1 MPSLPPKT
9 LIPLSFGLGLGF
21 IALLASLSLR
31 SADEFAQGG
40 RSVASVH
47 DAVEA
52 VDNTQM
58 VLSAADTVQRNV
70 IFGKGSAKEFD
81 FPAERRRFTAQ
92 IATLDVATLKLP
104 GAHAHIDRLA
114 SLGYR
119 KLANNAVILGV
130 FSAQGAD
137 AALTQFKSGDG
148 IQLMA
153 DIENEV
159 GVLRQI
165 LLQRLK
171 TVVKES
177 EDNHREARL
186 WLEAALT
193 IAAVAAAL
201 ASAVAVRDAGRR
213 HAAET
218 QLAGVAALQ
227 EAILSSVRL
236 SIIACDPKGIV
247 TVFNRSAEA
256 LLGYSADEMIGKA
269 TPALFHDSDEVVA
282 RAEKLSVELGRTIK
296 PNFDV
301 FVAIAEQSNAEPD
314 EWIYVRKDGAR
325 FAAGLTVSRIID
337 TRGVLLGYVGMAYDL
352 TDQKKTQALLD
363 ANLKEIEAANQLAQ
377 QQNRE
382 LKRRADELK
391 QSRDSAVA
399 ATRMKSEFLAN
410 MSHEIR
416 TPMNGVIG
424 MTHLLLNTPLS
435 EKQLGYARTV
445 QQSAE
450 SLLSILNDILDLSKM
465 EAGKMTLENFPFDL
479 RLMLEDLC
487 DVLAPSAHAKRLEL
501 NCVFPPVAPTKV
513 IGDPGRLRQVLTN
526 LMSNAI
532 KFTERG
538 EVSVSVRVLKEN
550 QKRVTFRFIVA
561 DTGIGIGEDRQ
572 DRIFDSFTQADGST
586 TRRFGGTGLGL
597 TICRQLT
604 ELMGGEIGVT
614 SSLGAGS
621 EFWIEMA
628 FQKQPIAMMDRLQ
641 SKQDLAGVRVLV
653 ADDNPTNRFILR
665 EMLDSWN
672 CRLEEAASGAE
683 ALSALSLSAKDPFS
697 CVVMDM
703 NMPGMDGLE
712 AARAIKLDARHK
724 EIPIILLSSSG
735 FAPSDIESAGLY
747 AAVLT
752 KPVRTSPLF
761 NALSLVTGITSIPE
775 PKPVSMEVWDSQPLK
790 DVRVLVVEDNAVNQ
804 LVVSELLASWGCV
817 VTTADNGA
825 KAVEATS
832 GHKFD
837 AILMDVQMPIMDGFE
852 ATAAIRAQEL
862 VSQSRTDII
871 AMTANA
877 MSGDRERCLRAG
889 MDSYLSKPL
898 QPSALLERLA
908 IASGRTVVGT
918 GVAPKGEEREEPA
931 FDPDRLDESCS
942 GSAALKLK
950 VIDRYLATSLD
961 SMAQIS
967 QSVASGDFNAAKSAA
982 HALKGSSLTIGSLK
996 VGNICQELEVIAYS
1010 HGFTPQSISLV
1021 QALSSELSA
1030 VHSELKAY
1038 VEKLKGELS

>member
-31 SADEFAQGG
+31 SADDFAQGG
-40 RSVASVH
+40 RAVATVH
-47 DAVEA
+47 DAIEA
-52 VDNTQM
+52 VDNTQL
-58 VLSAADTVQRNV
+58 VLSAAETVQRKV
-70 IFGKGSAKEFD
+70 ILGKENPKQFD
-81 FPAERRRFTAQ
+81 FPSERRRFTAQ
-92 IATLDVATLKLP
+92 IATLDVATSTLP
-104 GAHAHIDRLA
+104 GAHAHIDQLA

-119 KLANNAVILGV
+119 KLANNAVIIGTY
-130 FSAQGAD
+130 SAQGTD
-137 AALTQFKSGDG
+137 AALTQLKSGYG
-148 IQLMA
+148 LQLMS

-159 GVLRQI
+159 GILRQI

-177 EDNHREARL
+177 EDNQREARV
-186 WLEAALT
+186 WLEVALS
-193 IAAVAAAL
+193 IAAISAAL
-201 ASAVAVRDAGRR
+201 ASAIAVRDAGRR
-213 HAAET
+213 RVAEAK
-218 QLAGVAALQ
+218 LAGVAALQ
-227 EAILSSVRL
+227 EAILGSVHV
-236 SIIACDPKGIV
+236 SIIACDPTGIV

-256 LLGYSADEMIGKA
+256 LLGYTSEEMVGKA
-269 TPALFHDSDEVVA
+269 TPAIFHDANEVA
-282 RAEKLSVELGRTIK
+282 SRAERLSAELGRVIK
-296 PNFDV
+296 PNFEV
-301 FVAIAEQSNAEPD
+301 FVAVAEQAYSEPE
-314 EWIYVRKDGAR
+314 EWTYVRKDGSR
-325 FAAGLTVSRIID
+325 FAASLTISRTVD
-337 TRGVLLGYVGMAYDL
+337 PEGRLLGYVGMAYDL
-352 TDQKKTQALLD
+352 TEQKETQALLD
-363 ANLKEIEAANQLAQ
+363 KNLKEIEAANQLAL

-391 QSRDSAVA
+391 ESRDSAVA

-410 MSHEIR
+410 ISHEIR

-445 QQSAE
+445 QLSAE

-487 DVLAPSAHAKRLEL
+487 DVLAPSAHAKSLEL

-526 LMSNAI
+526 LLGNAI

-561 DTGIGIGEDRQ
+561 DTGIGIGQDRQ

-597 TICRQLT
+597 TISRQLT

-628 FQKQPIAMMDRLQ
+628 FQKQPTAMIDRFH
-641 SKQDLAGVRVLV
+641 SKQDLAGIRVLV
-653 ADDNPTNRFILR
+653 ADDNATNRFILR

-672 CRLEEAASGAE
+672 CRLEESSSGAE

-697 CVVMDM
+697 CVIMDM

-712 AARAIKLDARHK
+712 AARAIKLDPRHK
-724 EIPIILLSSSG
+724 DIPIILLSSSG
-735 FAPSDIESAGLY
+735 FAPTDIDSAGLY
-747 AAVLT
+747 ASVLT

-761 NALSLVTGITSIPE
+761 NALALVTGITSVPV
-775 PKPVSMEVWDSQPLK
+775 PKPASVDLSVAQPLK
-790 DVRVLVVEDNAVNQ
+790 GVRVLVVEDNAVNQ
-804 LVVSELLASWGCV
+804 LVVSELLASWGCS

-825 KAVEATS
+825 KAVETTATS
-832 GHKFD
+832 KFD
-837 AILMDVQMPIMDGFE
+837 AILMDVQMPVMDGFE

-862 VSQSRTDII
+862 LSQSRTDII

-898 QPSALLERLA
+898 QPSALLEKLA
-908 IASGRTVVGT
+908 IAAGRTVVGT
-918 GVAPKGEEREEPA
+918 GSTPKGEEREEPA
-931 FDPDRLDESCS
+931 FDLDRLNESCS
-942 GSAALKLK
+942 GSAPLKLK

-967 QSVASGDFNAAKSAA
+967 QSVASGDFSAAKSAA

-996 VGNICQELEVIAYS
+996 VGNICEELEVIAHS
-1010 HGFTPQSISLV
+1010 HGFTPQNINLV

-1038 VEKLKGELS
+1038 AEKLKGELP

>member
-40 RSVASVH
+40 RSVAAVH

-52 VDNTQM
+52 VDNTQL

-70 IFGKGSAKEFD
+70 IFGNGSPKEFD

-130 FSAQGAD
+130 YSAQGT
-137 AALTQFKSGDG
+137 AAAFAQFKSGDG
-148 IQLMA
+148 IQLMGE
-153 DIENEV
+153 IENEV

-177 EDNHREARL
+177 EDNQREARL
-186 WLEAALT
+186 WLETALT

-213 HAAET
+213 RAAET
-218 QLAGVAALQ
+218 QLAGIAALQ
-227 EAILSSVRL
+227 EAILGSVRL
-236 SIIACDPKGIV
+236 SIIACDAKGTV

-269 TPALFHDSDEVVA
+269 TPATFHDSDEVVA
-282 RAEKLSVELGRTIK
+282 RAEKLSAELGKMIK

-301 FVAIAEQSNAEPD
+301 FVAIAEQSNPEPE
-314 EWIYVRKDGAR
+314 EWTYVRKDGTR
-325 FAAGLTVSRIID
+325 FIAGLTVSRIID

-363 ANLKEIEAANQLAQ
+363 ENLKEIEAANQLAQ

-391 QSRDSAVA
+391 ESRDSAVA

-641 SKQDLAGVRVLV
+641 PKQDLAGLRVLV

-697 CVVMDM
+697 CVIMDM

-761 NALSLVTGITSIPE
+761 DALSLVTGIKSIPE
-775 PKPVSMEVWDSQPLK
+775 PMPASMAVWDSQPLK

-832 GHKFD
+832 GNKFD
-837 AILMDVQMPIMDGFE
+837 AILMDVQMPVMDGFE

-862 VSQSRTDII
+862 ESQSRTDII

-908 IASGRTVVGT
+908 IASGRTVVGAGIT
-918 GVAPKGEEREEPA
+918 PKGEEREEPA
-931 FDPDRLDESCS
+931 FDLDRLNESCS

-996 VGNICQELEVIAYS
+996 VGNICQELEVIAHS
-1010 HGFTPQSISLV
+1010 HGFTPQNISLV

-1030 VHSELKAY
+1030 VHSELKVYA
-1038 VEKLKGELS
+1038 EKLKGDLP

>member
-21 IALLASLSLR
+21 VALMASLSLR
-31 SADEFAQGG
+31 SAEKYAQGG
-40 RSVASVH
+40 RAVSAVH
-47 DAVEA
+47 DAIEA
-52 VDNTQM
+52 VDQTQL
-58 VLSAADTVQRNV
+58 VLAAADTVQRDV
-70 IFGKGSAKEFD
+70 ILGKGDPKQFD

-92 IATLDVATLKLP
+92 IARLDVATLTLP
-104 GAHAHIDRLA
+104 GAHAHIDALA

-119 KLANNAVILGV
+119 KLVNNAVVLGT
-130 FSAQGAD
+130 FSAQGR
-137 AALTQFKSGDG
+137 AAATAQFRSGAG
-148 IQLMA
+148 IQLMG
-153 DIENEV
+153 DIQNEV

-165 LLQRLK
+165 LLHRLK
-171 TVVKES
+171 TVVNES
-177 EDNHREARL
+177 ESNQQNDRRL
-186 WLEAALT
+186 LETALA
-193 IAAVAAAL
+193 IAAIAAGL

-213 HAAET
+213 KAAEAK
-218 QLAGVAALQ
+218 LRRVAALQ
-227 EAILSSVRL
+227 EAILGSVQIT
-236 SIIACDPKGIV
+236 IIACDPAGTV
-247 TVFNRSAEA
+247 TSFNRSAEG
-256 LLGYSADEMIGKA
+256 LLGFTAEEMVGKA
-269 TPALFHDSDEVVA
+269 TPAVFHEA
-282 RAEKLSVELGRTIK
+282 AEIEERAKQLSIELGRPIK

-301 FVAIAEQSNAEPD
+301 FVAVAELDRPEPE
-314 EWIYVRKDGAR
+314 EWTYIRKDGGR
-325 FAAGLTVSRIID
+325 FPAALKVSRILD
-337 TRGVLLGYVGMAYDL
+337 VDGDLLGYVGMAYDL
-352 TDQKKTQALLD
+352 TEQKKTQALLD
-363 ANLKEIEAANQLAQ
+363 ANLKEIEAASLLAQ

-391 QSRDSAVA
+391 ESRDSAVA

-424 MTHLLLNTPLS
+424 MTHLLLSTPLS

-479 RLMLEDLC
+479 RLMMEDLC

-501 NCVFPPVAPTKV
+501 NCVFPSVAPTRV

-526 LMSNAI
+526 LMGNAI

-550 QKRVTFRFIVA
+550 QKRVTFRFSVA

-572 DRIFDSFTQADGST
+572 ERIFDSFTQADGST

-597 TICRQLT
+597 TISRQLT
-604 ELMGGEIGVT
+604 ELMGGEIGVR
-614 SSLGAGS
+614 SNLGAGS

-628 FQKQPIAMMDRLQ
+628 FQKQPIAVTDRTL
-641 SKQDLAGVRVLV
+641 SKQDLAGIRVLV
-653 ADDNPTNRFILR
+653 ADDNATNRFILR

-672 CRLEEAASGAE
+672 CRLEEASSGAE
-683 ALSALSLSAKDPFS
+683 ALSAISLSSKDPFS
-697 CVVMDM
+697 CVVLDM

-712 AARAIKLDARHK
+712 TARAIKLDPRHK
-724 EIPIILLSSSG
+724 DLPLILLSSSG
-735 FAPSDIESAGLY
+735 FAPADLDSASLY
-747 AAVLT
+747 SAVLT

-761 NALSLVTGITSIPE
+761 NALTLVTGMSAAPE
-775 PKPVSMEVWDSQPLK
+775 QKPVELEFATTQPLK
-790 DVRVLVVEDNAVNQ
+790 GVRVLVVEDNAVNQ
-804 LVVSELLASWGCV
+804 LVVTELLHSWGCIV
-817 VTTADNGA
+817 VAADNG
-825 KAVEATS
+825 KIAVETTA
-832 GHKFD
+832 KEFFD
-837 AILMDVQMPIMDGFE
+837 VILMDVQMPIMDGFE

-862 VSQSRTDII
+862 VSQKRTDII

-898 QPSALLERLA
+898 QPSALLEKLA
-908 IASGRTVVGT
+908 NSAGRSIVGT
-918 GVAPKGEEREEPA
+918 GVTARGEERDEPA
-931 FDPDRLDESCS
+931 FDLDRLNESCS
-942 GSAALKLK
+942 GNATLKLK

-996 VGNICQELEVIAYS
+996 VGNMCQELEVIAHS
-1010 HGFTPQSISLV
+1010 NGFGAQNIKLV
-1021 QALSSELSA
+1021 QALSTELSV
-1030 VHSELKAY
+1030 VHAELKAY
-1038 VEKLKGELS
+1038 AEKLKGEQV